1 LKASLALDP
10 ARPRR
15 ARAAVLA
22 LIAAALVVAPSVP
35 PRAAAP
41 GGRVVVLGFDG
52 ADARLVEKWMD
63 EGKLPNLARLRSDG
77 TFSPLLPT
85 NPAQTPVSWSSF
97 ATGNNP
103 GRTQIFDF
111 LKRLPKS
118 YIPTIAMADESK
130 RPFLFGT
137 KNPLGIGLIGG
148 AALALLVF
156 LVLSLLRAR
165 VSVRALAG
173 LAAGAA
179 AFACLFWVAARFLPA
194 DVPWAVNNRKGETFW
209 HLAAASGR
217 IAEIFRVPVTFPA
230 EDVGQGRMLSG
241 LGVPDIRG
249 TIGRPTYFTSDP
261 SASLGDNEFSLELE
275 RLPARAGVI
284 ETRVIGPYNKAFY
297 GYVLERATQGITDPD
312 ERRRAREDA
321 EQGLKD
327 RGIARQIT
335 IPMTLETS
343 GGSLKVRISGTEFS
357 LKPGEWSDWVELR
370 FPVNALIDRV
380 SPVRGIVRFQLFSLE
395 PELRLWMSPVNFH
408 PEFHPVP
415 FTWPASYSNEL
426 YKAFGYF
433 KTIGW
438 TEDTW
443 SLPTGVGDEQH
454 FLDDMNASIDKDQEM
469 MEKTLAKKDSQLY
482 VQVFSFTD
490 RIGHLFW
497 RFIDPGHPLYDAA
510 KAAQYGPEIEKAYA
524 RMDTIVGK
532 ARAVLG
538 PDDVMVVCSDHGF
551 SSFRRGVSYNTWL
564 VRHGFMTLNG
574 AEEGARNLEDLFDKH
589 GEALFANVDW
599 SRTKAYAMG
608 LGNIYVN
615 LYGREPQGIVQEG
628 EEYEAVVKGIKDGL
642 EALVDEKTGE
652 KPVTHVYRRDEIYS
666 GFDPALIPDLRVA
679 NALNYRVSWQTTLG
693 GVPPDVIEDNLKAW
707 SADHCSNEPALVKGI
722 FFSSRKIA
730 SKEDPRIWDLAPS
743 ILSLVGAP
751 IPSGLDGKNLY
762 GEGAAQ

>member
-1 LKASLALDP
+1 MMFRANAPRWGRVRLAI
-10 ARPRR
+10 
-15 ARAAVLA
+15 LA
-22 LIAAALVVAPSVP
+22 LIAAVVLVTPAAP
-35 PRAAAP
+35 PRAASG

-52 ADARLVEKWMD
+52 ADARLVEKWMG
-63 EGKLPNLARLRSDG
+63 EGKLPNLAKLKADG

-130 RPFLFGT
+130 RPFLFGK

-148 AALALLVF
+148 AAVALFALVA
-156 LVLSLLRAR
+156 LSLLRTR
-165 VSVRALAG
+165 GLVRTAG
-173 LAAGAA
+173 TVVAGAA
-179 AFACLFWVAARFLPA
+179 GFAVLFWIAGRFLPA
-194 DVPWAVNNRKGETFW
+194 DRPWAVNNRRGDTFW
-209 HLAAASGR
+209 GLAAASGR
-217 IAEIFRVPVTFPA
+217 ACEIFRVPVTFPA
-230 EDVGQGRMLSG
+230 EDVGKGRMLSG

-261 SASLGDNEFSLELE
+261 AASLGDNEFSLELA
-275 RLPARAGVI
+275 RLPARTGVI
-284 ETRVIGPYNKAFY
+284 ETRIIGPYNKPFY
-297 GYVLERATQGITDPD
+297 GYVLERATEGIADPD
-312 ERRRAREDA
+312 ERRRVREEA
-321 EQGLKD
+321 EQRLKE
-327 RGIARQIT
+327 RGIQRQIT
-335 IPMTLETS
+335 IPMTLEAS
-343 GGSLKVRISGTEFS
+343 GGTLKIRVNGAEFS
-357 LKPGEWSDWVELR
+357 LRPGEWSDWIELR
-370 FPVNALIDRV
+370 FPVNGLIDRLA
-380 SPVRGIVRFQLFSLE
+380 PIRGMVRFQLFSLE

-415 FTWPASYSNEL
+415 FTWPAGYSNEL
-426 YKAFGYF
+426 YKTFGYF

-469 MEKTLAKKDSQLY
+469 MEKILARKDSQLY

-497 RFIDPGHPLYDAA
+497 RFIDPGHPLYDAV
-510 KAAQYGPEIEKAYA
+510 KAEKYAPEIEKAYV

-532 ARAVLG
+532 ARALLG
-538 PDDVMVVCSDHGF
+538 PDDVMIVCSDHGF
-551 SSFRRGVSYNTWL
+551 SSFRRGVNYNTWL
-564 VRHGFMTLNG
+564 VRNGFMTLRG
-574 AEEGARNLEDLFDKH
+574 AEEGTRNLEDLFDKH
-589 GEALFANVDW
+589 GESLFANVDW
-599 SRTKAYAMG
+599 SRTKAYALG

-642 EALVDEKTGE
+642 EALVDERTGE
-652 KPVTHVYRRDEIYS
+652 KPVTRVYRRDEIYN

-693 GVPPDVIEDNLKAW
+693 GVPPEVIEDNMKAW

-751 IPSGLDGKNLY
+751 IPAGMDGKNLY
-762 GEGAAQ
+762 AGDAAR